1 MGKPYVLMA
10 GPLIIHKNL
19 VFYSLIRTFAP
30 IISKLYI
37 FMAQED
43 VFKKIVSH
51 CKEYGFVF
59 PSSEIYD
66 GLGAVYD
73 YGQNGVELKN
83 NIKQYWW
90 KAMTMLHENI
100 VGIDSAIFMHPTI
113 WKASG
118 HVDAFNDPLIDNR
131 DSKKRYRADVLIEDQ
146 IAKYD
151 EKIQKEVEKARKRF
165 GDSFDE
171 AKYLETSE
179 RVKETKEKR
188 DALHERYAAAM
199 QGPDLEALKQIIL
212 DEEIVDP
219 ISGTKN
225 WTDVRQFN
233 LMFATEM
240 GASADASMKVY
251 LRPETAQ
258 GIFVNYLNVQKTGR
272 MKIPFGIAQI
282 GKAFRN
288 EIVARQFIFRMREFE
303 QMEMQFFVQPGTE
316 LEWFPKWKETRMK
329 WHQALGF
336 GAENYRFHDHDKL
349 AHYANAA
356 TDIEFKM
363 PFGFKEVEGIHSR
376 TNFDLSQHEKY
387 SGKSIKYFDPQTNE
401 SYTPYVIETSIG
413 VDRMFLSIMCH
424 AFEEEKLE
432 NGETRTVLKLPAALA
447 PVKCAVMPLV
457 KKDGLPEKAREIIDS
472 LKFHFNCQYDE
483 KDSIGKRYRRQDA
496 IGTPYCVT
504 VDHDSLTDG
513 KVTLRFRDTME
524 QERVN
529 ISDLNSIIEDKVSI
543 ASLLKKLQ

>member
-1 MGKPYVLMA
+1 
-10 GPLIIHKNL
+10 
-19 VFYSLIRTFAP
+19 
-30 IISKLYI
+30 
-37 FMAQED
+37 MAQED

-83 NIKQYWW
+83 NIKEYWW
-90 KAMTMLHENI
+90 KSMVLLHENI

-131 DSKKRYRADVLIEDQ
+131 DSKK
-146 IAKYD
+146 
-151 EKIQKEVEKARKRF
+151 
-165 GDSFDE
+165 
-171 AKYLETSE
+171 
-179 RVKETKEKR
+179 TKEKR
-188 DALHERYAAAM
+188 DALHARYAAAM
-199 QGPDLEALKQIIL
+199 QGPDLEELKQIIL
-212 DEEIVDP
+212 DEEIVCP
-219 ISGTKN
+219 ISGTRN

-233 LMFATEM
+233 LMFSTEM
-240 GASADASMKVY
+240 GASADGSMKVY

-303 QMEMQFFVQPGTE
+303 QMEMQFFVAPGTE
-316 LEWFPKWKETRMK
+316 LEWFPKWKQTRMA

-401 SYTPYVIETSIG
+401 SYTPFVIETSIG

-424 AFEEEKLE
+424 SFCEEKLE
-432 NGETRTVLKLPAALA
+432 NGETRVVLKLPAALA
-447 PVKCAVMPLV
+447 PVKLAVMPLV
-457 KKDGLPEKAREIIDS
+457 KKDGLPEKAREIIND

-504 VDHDSLTDG
+504 VDHDSLQDG

-529 ISDLNSIIEDKVSI
+529 ISDLASIIEDKVSI

>member
-1 MGKPYVLMA
+1 
-10 GPLIIHKNL
+10 
-19 VFYSLIRTFAP
+19 
-30 IISKLYI
+30 
-37 FMAQED
+37 MAQED

-66 GLGAVYD
+66 GLAAVYD

-90 KAMTMLHENI
+90 KSMVLLHDNI

-131 DSKKRYRADVLIEDQ
+131 DSKKRYRADVLIEEQ
-146 IAKYD
+146 IAKYE
-151 EKIQKEVEKARKRF
+151 EKIAKEIQKAAKRF

-171 AKYLETSE
+171 QKFRETNPRVLENQQ
-179 RVKETKEKR
+179 KR

-199 QGPDLEALKQIIL
+199 NAMDLEELKQIIL
-212 DEEIVDP
+212 DEGIVCP

-233 LMFATEM
+233 LMFSTEM
-240 GASADASMKVY
+240 GASADNSMKVY

-303 QMEMQFFVQPGTE
+303 QMEMQFFVKPGTE

-336 GAENYRFHDHDKL
+336 GAENYRFHDHEKL

-356 TDIEFKM
+356 TDIEFHM

-387 SGKSIKYFDPQTNE
+387 SGKQIKYFDPVTNE

-424 AFEEEKLE
+424 AYTEEQLE
-432 NGETRTVLKLPAALA
+432 NGETRVVLKLPAALA
-447 PVKCAVMPLV
+447 PIKLAVLPLV
-457 KKDGLPEKAREIIDS
+457 KKGGLPEKAREIIDA
-472 LKFHFNCQYDE
+472 LKFHFNCTYDE
-483 KDSIGKRYRRQDA
+483 KDTIGKRYRRQDA

-504 VDHDSLTDG
+504 VDYDTLNDNC
-513 KVTLRFRDTME
+513 VTLRNRDTME
-524 QERVN
+524 QERV
-529 ISDLNSIIEDKVSI
+529 SIDQLSALIEDKVSI

>member
-1 MGKPYVLMA
+1 
-10 GPLIIHKNL
+10 
-19 VFYSLIRTFAP
+19 
-30 IISKLYI
+30 
-37 FMAQED
+37 MAQED

-66 GLGAVYD
+66 GLAAVYD

-90 KAMTMLHENI
+90 KSMVLLHDNI

-151 EKIQKEVEKARKRF
+151 EKIEKEIAKARKRF
-165 GDSFDE
+165 GESFDE
-171 AKYLETSE
+171 AQFRATNA
-179 RVKETKEKR
+179 RVIEHQQKR
-188 DALHERYAAAM
+188 DALHARYTEAM
-199 QGPDLEALKQIIL
+199 QGPDLAELKQIIL

-233 LMFATEM
+233 LMFSTEM
-240 GASADASMKVY
+240 GSVADGSNKVY

-303 QMEMQFFVQPGTE
+303 QMEMEFFCRPGTE
-316 LEWFPKWKETRMK
+316 MEWFKKWKENRMK
-329 WHQALGF
+329 WHVNLGM
-336 GAENYRFHDHDKL
+336 GAENYRFHDHEKL

-356 TDIEFKM
+356 TDIEFNF
-363 PFGFKEVEGIHSR
+363 PFGFKELEGIHSR
-376 TNFDLSQHEKY
+376 TDFDLGNHQRL
-387 SGKSIKYFDPQTNE
+387 SGKKIQYFDPETNE
-401 SYTPYVIETSIG
+401 SYVPYCVETSIG
-413 VDRMFLSIMCH
+413 VDRMFLAVLSH
-424 AFEEEKLE
+424 SYKVEQLE
-432 NGETRTVLKLPAALA
+432 NGETRVVLGIPAPLA
-447 PVKCAVMPLV
+447 PVKVAVLPLIN
-457 KKDGLPEKAREIIDS
+457 KDGLSEKAQEVMND
-472 LKFHFNCQYDE
+472 LKYDFNCQYDP

-496 IGTPYCVT
+496 IGTPFCVT
-504 VDHDSLTDG
+504 VDHDSLNDNC
-513 KVTLRFRDTME
+513 VTIRERDTME
-524 QERVN
+524 QKRVP
-529 ISDLNSIIEDKVSI
+529 IAELRGIIDKEVNMNN
-543 ASLLKKLQ
+543 LLRKL

>member
-1 MGKPYVLMA
+1 
-10 GPLIIHKNL
+10 
-19 VFYSLIRTFAP
+19 
-30 IISKLYI
+30 
-37 FMAQED
+37 MAQED
-43 VFKKIVSH
+43 VFKKLVSH

-90 KAMTMLHENI
+90 QSMVLLHENI

-151 EKIQKEVEKARKRF
+151 EKINKEVAKAAKKY
-165 GDSFDE
+165 GDAFNEQEFRSTN
-171 AKYLETSE
+171 ARVLEHQA
-179 RVKETKEKR
+179 KR
-188 DALHERYAAAM
+188 DALHERYTQAM
-199 QGPDLEALKQIIL
+199 NAGPDLNELRQIIL
-212 DEEIVDP
+212 DEEIVCP

-225 WTDVRQFN
+225 WTEVRQFN
-233 LMFATEM
+233 LMFSTEM
-240 GASADASMKVY
+240 GSTADGSMKVY

-303 QMEMQFFVQPGTE
+303 QMEMQFFVKPGTE
-316 LEWFPKWKETRMK
+316 LDWFKKWKEIRLK
-329 WHQALGF
+329 WHKALGF
-336 GAENYRFHDHDKL
+336 GDDHYRYHDHEKL

-356 TDIEFKM
+356 TDIEFLM
-363 PFGFKEVEGIHSR
+363 PFGFK
-376 TNFDLSQHEKY
+376 
-387 SGKSIKYFDPQTNE
+387 
-401 SYTPYVIETSIG
+401 TSIG
-413 VDRMFLSIMCH
+413 VDRMFLSVMS
-424 AFEEEKLE
+424 ASYKEEKLE
-432 NGETRTVLKLPAALA
+432 NGETRVVLKLPAALA
-447 PVKCAVMPLV
+447 PVKLAVMPLV
-457 KKDGLPEKAREIIDS
+457 KKDGLPEKAREIMDD
-472 LKFHFNCQYDE
+472 LKFHFHCQYDE

-504 VDHDSLTDG
+504 VDHQTLEDNC
-513 KVTLRFRDTME
+513 VTLRNRDTME
-524 QERVN
+524 QERVA
-529 ISDLNSIIEDKVSI
+529 IADLNNIIADKVSI
-543 ASLLKKLQ
+543 TSLLKTLQ

>member
-1 MGKPYVLMA
+1 
-10 GPLIIHKNL
+10 
-19 VFYSLIRTFAP
+19 
-30 IISKLYI
+30 
-37 FMAQED
+37 MAQED
-43 VFKKIVSH
+43 VFKKLVSH

-73 YGQNGVELKN
+73 YGQMGVELKN

-90 KAMTMLHENI
+90 QSMVLLHENI

-151 EKIQKEVEKARKRF
+151 EKINKEVAKAAKKF
-165 GDSFDE
+165 GDAFDE
-171 AKYLETSE
+171 AQFRSTNARVLEHQA
-179 RVKETKEKR
+179 KR
-188 DALHERYAAAM
+188 NALHERYSKAM
-199 QGPDLEALKQIIL
+199 NAGPDLNELRQIIL
-212 DEEIVDP
+212 DEEIVCP

-225 WTDVRQFN
+225 WTEVRQFN
-233 LMFATEM
+233 LMFSTEM
-240 GASADASMKVY
+240 GSTADGAMKVY

-272 MKIPFGIAQI
+272 MKVPFGIAQI
-282 GKAFRN
+282 CKAFRN

-303 QMEMQFFVQPGTE
+303 QMEMQFFVKPGTE
-316 LEWFPKWKETRMK
+316 LEWFQKWKETRLK
-329 WHQALGF
+329 WHKALGF
-336 GAENYRFHDHDKL
+336 GDDHYRYHDHEKL

-356 TDIEFKM
+356 TDIEFLM

-387 SGKSIKYFDPQTNE
+387 SGKSIKYFDPEINE

-413 VDRMFLSIMCH
+413 VDRMFLSIMSAAYH
-424 AFEEEKLE
+424 EETLE
-432 NGETRTVLKLPAALA
+432 NGETRVVLKLPAALA
-447 PVKCAVMPLV
+447 PVKLAIMPLV
-457 KKDGLPEKAREIIDS
+457 KKDGLPEKAREIMDD
-472 LKFHFNCQYDE
+472 LKFHFHCQYDE

-496 IGTPYCVT
+496 IGTPYCIT
-504 VDHDSLTDG
+504 IDHQTLEDNC
-513 KVTLRFRDTME
+513 VTLRNRDTME
-524 QERVN
+524 QERVA
-529 ISDLNSIIEDKVSI
+529 IADLNSIIADKVSI
-543 ASLLKKLQ
+543 TSLLKTLQ